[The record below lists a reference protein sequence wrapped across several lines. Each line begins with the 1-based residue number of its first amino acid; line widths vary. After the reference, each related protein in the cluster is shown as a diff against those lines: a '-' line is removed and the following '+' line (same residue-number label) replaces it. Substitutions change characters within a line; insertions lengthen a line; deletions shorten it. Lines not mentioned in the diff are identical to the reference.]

1 MWLINKNSIRMF
13 TASNVR
19 DVFRSK
25 TGLKHVTVS
34 DGAGV
39 SIVSFLS
46 ANFSLSVEAANK
58 AVLVHSGRT

>member
-1 MWLINKNSIRMF
+1 MF

-25 TGLKHVTVS
+25 MGLKHVTVS